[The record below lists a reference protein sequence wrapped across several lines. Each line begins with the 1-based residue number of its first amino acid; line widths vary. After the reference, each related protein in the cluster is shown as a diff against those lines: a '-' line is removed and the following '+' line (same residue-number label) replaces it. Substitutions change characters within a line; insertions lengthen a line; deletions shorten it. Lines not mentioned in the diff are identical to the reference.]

1 LESKPEIMKK
11 GIVFVDFKWSKK
23 TIPFF
28 DISGPGKLVPVLF
41 YILLYSSADHID
53 RIGTITI

>member
-1 LESKPEIMKK
+1 MKK

-28 DISGPGKLVPVLF
+28 DISGPGKLVPVLRKTK
-41 YILLYSSADHID
+41 Y
-53 RIGTITI
+53 